1 MNMEKMIS
9 VQEAQ
14 QIIGEQLSGPLTE
27 VVSLANATDRILTK
41 DIRASFP
48 MPRFDNSA
56 MDGFAVRGIDTKGAS
71 SKSPVL
77 LELVGVVPAGS
88 SGLLEVGPGQCVQ
101 CMTGAPIPK
110 GADAIVMVENSS
122 GFDNGTLVKI
132 FLEAK
137 AGKHIR
143 WQGEEIQER
152 DILIAKGTRITP
164 AELGTLATFG
174 CGDVS
179 VLQRPRVAI
188 FATGD
193 ELIEPGQDLQPGQ
206 IYNSNLFVLADLVKR
221 AGAKIVFQRV
231 IRDDPSSLHNF
242 MDMALKECQLV
253 ISTGGVSMG
262 RYDYVRKVLLAL
274 KVKEHFWKVAQKPG
288 KPLFFGTTG
297 QVMIFGLPGNP
308 VSAFIGFMEYVWPVI
323 ERLSG
328 IEPTRSIEAHLANP
342 FFREMKKH
350 RFLFGKAWV
359 EQGQWM
365 CKPSVKLGSHMVT
378 SGLEANCIIGV
389 PPGNGSLEQGAGVSI
404 RLLPWTK

>member
-1 MNMEKMIS
+1 MEKMIS

-14 QIIGEQLSGPLTE
+14 KIIGEQVSGPLTE
-27 VVSLANATDRILTK
+27 TVLLADATDRILTE
-41 DIRASFP
+41 DIQASFP

-56 MDGFAVRGIDTKGAS
+56 MDGFAVRAIDTKGAS
-71 SKSPVL
+71 TESPVF

-88 SGLLEVGPGQCVQ
+88 PGLLEVGPGQCVQ

-122 GFDNGTLVKI
+122 GFDNGAMVRV

-143 WQGEEIQER
+143 WQGEEIRGR

-174 CGDVS
+174 FGEVS
-179 VLQRPRVAI
+179 VFQRPRVAI

-193 ELIEPGQDLQPGQ
+193 ELVEPGQDLQPGQ

-221 AGAKIVFQRV
+221 AGAEVVYKQV
-231 IRDDPSSLHNF
+231 IRDDPKSLRDF
-242 MDMALKECQLV
+242 MDVALRECQLV

-262 RYDYVRKVLLAL
+262 RYDYVRKVLLEL
-274 KVKEHFWKVAQKPG
+274 KVREHFWKVAQKPG
-288 KPLFFGTTG
+288 KPLFFGTVG
-297 QVMIFGLPGNP
+297 QTLIFGLPGNP
-308 VSAFIGFMEYVWPVI
+308 VSAFIGFMEYVWSVI
-323 ERLSG
+323 EHLSG
-328 IEPTRSIEAHLANP
+328 IEPAGSIEAHLVDP
-342 FFREMKKH
+342 FPREMKKH
-350 RFLFGKAWV
+350 RFLFGKAWL
-359 EQGQWM
+359 EQGRWM
-365 CKPSVKLGSHMVT
+365 CKPSVKLGSHMLT

-389 PPGNGSLEQGAGVSI
+389 SPGNDTLKKGAVVTI
-404 RLLPWTK
+404 RLLPWKK